1 MDKINKH
8 NYEAYFLDYLEG
20 NLSAEEINDLFVFL
34 EKNPELKNELDL
46 DPAEVSLDPSKVVFE
61 NKATLKVED
70 DSILTLNSVDAW
82 MIDSVEKNLS
92 ASKQQELDDFIRKH
106 QLEKTYTAYQSTLLK
121 PDLNIVFEDK
131 QKLKVATGVVI
142 PLYMRVASIAA
153 VGIILI
159 GIAMNRFGGNE
170 PTLQTKG
177 LPENNGT
184 TAVKI
189 DAGVPQHMLA
199 KVADQKNRIIVNKEE
214 VNSERPGDNENGT
227 NDQLPVNDLA
237 HEKSN
242 EGKDTISEKQPQVP
256 DDVVDNDKKD
266 FINPVPD
273 DENDVVL
280 TTFNSE
286 SKASL
291 ITEEPYK
298 IVTDAASNFTNR
310 EINFTRERDA
320 GTNEYVAFG
329 FKIGNF
335 EFERKKGE

>member
-1 MDKINKH
+1 MEKINKH

-20 NLSAEEINDLFVFL
+20 NLSAEEKNDLFVFL

-46 DPAEVSLDPSKVVFE
+46 DLAEVSLDPSAVVFE
-61 NKATLKVED
+61 NKATLKVEEE
-70 DSILTLNSVDAW
+70 SILTLNTVDTW
-82 MIDSVEKNLS
+82 MLESVEKNLT
-92 ASKQQELDDFIRKH
+92 ASKQQELEDFIRKH
-106 QLEKTYTAYQSTLLK
+106 QLEKTFTTYQSTILK

-131 QKLKVATGVVI
+131 RKLKVTTGIVI
-142 PLYMRVASIAA
+142 PLYMRVASVAA

-170 PTLQTKG
+170 TALQTQG
-177 LPENNGT
+177 SPENNET
-184 TAVKI
+184 VAVKI
-189 DAGVPQHMLA
+189 DAGIPQHTLA
-199 KVADQKNRIIVNKEE
+199 KIADQKNRVIVNKDD
-214 VNSERPGDNENGT
+214 VNSERPDDNENKT
-227 NDQLPVNDLA
+227 NYQLPVTDLV

-242 EGKDTISEKQPQVP
+242 DGKDTISEKQPQLP
-256 DDVVDNDKKD
+256 DDIVDNDKKD

-280 TTFNSE
+280 TTFNAEAKS
-286 SKASL
+286 SI

-310 EINFTRERDA
+310 EINFTREKDA

-335 EFERKKGE
+335 EFERKKSE